1 MEPTGSNTVFH
12 VSDIERSIVGNER
25 GHSGFPVV
33 GEVFESAVAVGKDFD
48 GGEGFDRIQVDTGRG
63 SR

>member
-25 GHSGFPVV
+25 GHSELPPISWTPG
-33 GEVFESAVAVGKDFD
+33 
-48 GGEGFDRIQVDTGRG
+48 
-63 SR
+63 